1 MDLPGNKVITRE
13 IGRLREKWQCH
24 SNTCGQYH
32 CYVHPEEKTHF
43 ALGHSHF
50 NIWASAI
57 VKKNI
62 LYAVDIQICSL
73 IVRSRAMTQQL
84 LKNCQIIRH
93 SILLP
98 TTQRQNL
105 QPFFSV
111 VRPLKLQHLLLGQS
125 STSSPGLNLCHFSAK
140 IWLYLLRSL
149 LLYLSIPM
157 ALFSPQI
164 SNRLIPTF
172 SMTFVFLSPNILV
185 RFSEQGFA
193 ALNQLCYVFLSDLKG
208 MAFKPSEIASIQDAI
223 EFGLLL
229 SDKCCFS
236 LLICHVKH
244 QIVL

>member
-1 MDLPGNKVITRE
+1 MDLPGNKAITRE

-24 SNTCGQYH
+24 SNTCGQFH

-57 VKKNI
+57 VQKNI

-73 IVRSRAMTQQL
+73 VVRSMAMTQQL
-84 LKNCQIIRH
+84 LKSRQIIRH

-111 VRPLKLQHLLLGQS
+111 VQPLKLWHQLQGPS
-125 STSSPGLNLCHFSAK
+125 STSSLGLNLCHFLAK
-140 IWLYLLRSL
+140 IWLYLLHSL

-157 ALFSPQI
+157 ALFPPQI
-164 SNRLIPTF
+164 SNQLIPTF
-172 SMTFVFLSPNILV
+172 SMTFVFLTILV
-185 RFSEQGFA
+185 
-193 ALNQLCYVFLSDLKG
+193 L
-208 MAFKPSEIASIQDAI
+208 I
-223 EFGLLL
+223 
-229 SDKCCFS
+229 S
-236 LLICHVKH
+236 LLGS
-244 QIVL
+244 QNRDLQL